1 VVPILLHPS
10 FTRVWYASD
19 RSTTPVSVTSND
31 NASVLHT
38 LCDDELFSRFAEGDD
53 RAFTTLYERYRE
65 RLLGY
70 VHSLLGND
78 NAAADDVFQECFLRL
93 FRERERVRGGTAT
106 AIVNVGGWLFRV
118 ARNLS
123 LNQIRSGRYLAALPP
138 EYNEQLLVTV
148 EEAHA
153 GVFDDTPSEQA
164 LMDAIAVVLETLPSG
179 LREVFVLREMNGLSY
194 AETASIMGCSEEAAR
209 MRLSRARSA
218 IRRALQPMFVD
229 RT

>member
-1 VVPILLHPS
+1 VSGRYQTGLNLVPVTNAHI
-10 FTRVWYASD
+10 AS
-19 RSTTPVSVTSND
+19 
-31 NASVLHT
+31 ALHT
-38 LCDDELFSRFAEGDD
+38 LCDDTLFTRFAEGDD

-70 VHSLLGND
+70 IHSLLGND
-78 NAAADDVFQECFLRL
+78 SPVADDVFQESFLRL
-93 FRERERVRGGTAT
+93 FRERERCRSGASTT
-106 AIVNVGGWLFRV
+106 ITNVGGWLFRV

-123 LNQIRSGRYLAALPP
+123 LNQIRSGRYLAPLPP

-153 GVFDDTPSEQA
+153 GVFDDGPSEQA
-164 LMDAIAVVLETLPSG
+164 LMEAIGVVLETLPSG

-194 AETASIMGCSEEAAR
+194 AETASIIGCTEEAAR

-218 IRRALQPMFVD
+218 LRRALQSMFVD
-229 RT
+229 R

>member
-1 VVPILLHPS
+1 M
-10 FTRVWYASD
+10 
-19 RSTTPVSVTSND
+19 SVTND
-31 NASVLHT
+31 HNVSALHT

-70 VHSLLGND
+70 VHSLLGNG

-93 FRERERVRGGTAT
+93 FRERERFRNGTT
-106 AIVNVGGWLFRV
+106 ECIVNVGGWLFRV

-123 LNQIRSGRYLAALPP
+123 LNQIRSGRYLTPLPA
-138 EYNEQLLVTV
+138 EYNERLLVTV

-153 GVFDDTPSEQA
+153 GVFDDAPSEQA
-164 LMDAIAVVLETLPSG
+164 LMDAIAVVLETLPAG

-194 AETASIMGCSEEAAR
+194 AESASIMRCSEEAAR

-218 IRRALQPMFVD
+218 IRRALQPMFAD
-229 RT
+229 RA

>member
-1 VVPILLHPS
+1 
-10 FTRVWYASD
+10 
-19 RSTTPVSVTSND
+19 VSVTSD
-31 NASVLHT
+31 HTASVLHT
-38 LCDDELFSRFAEGDD
+38 LCDDDLFVRFAEGDD

-93 FRERERVRGGTAT
+93 FRERERVRCGTASN
-106 AIVNVGGWLFRV
+106 IVNVGGWLFRV

-148 EEAHA
+148 EEAHS
-153 GVFDDTPSEQA
+153 GVFDDAPSEQA
-164 LMDAIAVVLETLPSG
+164 LMDAIAVVLETLPAG
-179 LREVFVLREMNGLSY
+179 LREVFVLREMNGLGY

-218 IRRALQPMFVD
+218 IRRALQPMFAD